1 MTLGKLQD
9 FMTFVSLAVNVQ
21 NMRQTIG
28 REVGPG
34 PSLIEQW
41 QRGAEKPSPQELV
54 NDKIPISIYF
64 L

>member
-28 REVGPG
+28 REVPRA
-34 PSLIEQW
+34 LQEVA
-41 QRGAEKPSPQELV
+41 QRLGT
-54 NDKIPISIYF
+54 
-64 L
+64 